1 MSAPF
6 ELRLMAS
13 RRSQPERTAEL
24 IRLVFESAN
33 GQELLGLL
41 CEAANPIEHF
51 PSSTEHERGNKEVV
65 ATLWR
70 HGAARTVARPPT
82 TTKQQ
87 SDG

>member
-13 RRSQPERTAEL
+13 QRSQPERTAEL

-41 CEAANPIEHF
+41 CEAANPIEHL
-51 PSSTEHERGNKEVV
+51 PGSTEHERGNKEVV

-70 HGAARTVARPPT
+70 HGAAMAVARPPT

-87 SDG
+87 NDG